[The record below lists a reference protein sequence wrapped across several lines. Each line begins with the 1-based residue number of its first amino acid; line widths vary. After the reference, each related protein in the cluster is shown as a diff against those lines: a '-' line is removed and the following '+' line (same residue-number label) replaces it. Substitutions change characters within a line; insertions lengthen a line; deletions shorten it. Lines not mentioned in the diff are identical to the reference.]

1 MKPSRAYGWAWPTA
15 IVLVMASLGGRAIA
29 ADNEAASTVT
39 YPTGIEQPLP
49 EIAAGGTVVLRGK
62 PPAKANLGQPGF
74 GENNGL
80 AGNYPTALFQPQG
93 WDMTGFDRR
102 FDRSGLT
109 PP

>member
-1 MKPSRAYGWAWPTA
+1 MKSSLVRGWAWLTVV
-15 IVLVMASLGGRAIA
+15 VLVVAGLGGRAIA
-29 ADNEAASTVT
+29 ADNEASTVA

-62 PPAKANLGQPGF
+62 PPANANVGQPISVQINGF
-74 GENNGL
+74 
-80 AGNYPTALFQPQG
+80 AGNYPAAAFFPPQE
-93 WDMTGFDRR
+93 WDTGGFNRR

>member
-1 MKPSRAYGWAWPTA
+1 
-15 IVLVMASLGGRAIA
+15 MANLGGVAIA
-29 ADNEAASTVT
+29 ADNEVASAVA

-49 EIAAGGTVVLRGK
+49 EIAPGGTVVLRGK
-62 PPAKANLGQPGF
+62 PPAKANVGQPGL

-80 AGNYPTALFQPQG
+80 AGNYPAALFQPQG
-93 WDMTGFDRR
+93 WDMSGFDRR